1 MQHILLNPAGVRAR
15 PAISATANARI
26 APAALHPALQALLL
40 SLLAIAVL
48 PAFAVSLSASLFR
61 RSWAIPAEGWDEEW
75 DEEDEYSPYPA
86 RIPTLPTF
94 GRAPHAVSVEYG
106 LLHDWILRCL
116 PGLGMAP
123 TLTPPPPRPAL
134 HRPVR
139 APPLPAPAR
148 PPSHPHAPRA
158 AAPARPYCSVIVI
171 SIPDKPLS
179 AKTQPRY
186 EAPAWTRSSAG

>member
-1 MQHILLNPAGVRAR
+1 MQHILLHPAGVRAR
-15 PAISATANARI
+15 PAIGAPANARI
-26 APAALHPALQALLL
+26 ASAVLHPVLQALLL

-48 PAFAVSLSASLFR
+48 PAFAISLSASLFR

-75 DEEDEYSPYPA
+75 DDDWEDEDEYSPYHA

-106 LLHDWILRCL
+106 LLRDWILRCL

-123 TLTPPPPRPAL
+123 TLTPPPPRPAH

-139 APPLPAPAR
+139 APPLPTPA
-148 PPSHPHAPRA
+148 
-158 AAPARPYCSVIVI
+158 
-171 SIPDKPLS
+171 
-179 AKTQPRY
+179 
-186 EAPAWTRSSAG
+186 